1 MGMGLIGGAL
11 KGAGDAGLQLTNKA
25 ADYVEKSTLQ
35 DEASQI
41 QALRDQRL
49 EEFAAAREQRG
60 YSHAETMQGQ
70 GFAHAE
76 NLQDAR
82 QTFETEQN
90 EKNRGVTRE
99 QMASHEKISAA
110 NNAVALKIANIGGTV
125 QPDKDGNILWI
136 GKDGKAKQIMDPN
149 DPEQPLKSH
158 KDLTPAAKA
167 YSDVLKAQLV
177 DLDRAE
183 IQAAG
188 DPQQMASIKQR
199 RAEYTGT
206 LLNVLTGGIGGAA
219 KPGAAPQPTAQ
230 DVSLLKGNPS
240 AKALFDQKFGAGA
253 ADKALSGGAAAGAAP
268 EAAMPR
274 GLVEEPPGTVNTPP
288 EGLIARKRRELA
300 ERAAKDEERK
310 KEYGDASY

>member
-1 MGMGLIGGAL
+1 MGMGLIGGAMQ
-11 KGAGDAGLQLTNKA
+11 GAGAAGLQLTNKA

-35 DEASQI
+35 DEAAQI

-49 EEFAAAREQRG
+49 EEFSSAREQRG
-60 YSHAETMQGQ
+60 YKHSETLQGQ
-70 GFAHAE
+70 GFAHTE
-76 NLQDAR
+76 NLAEAR
-82 QTFETEQN
+82 QAFEAEQG
-90 EKNRGVTRE
+90 EKSRGVTRE

-110 NNAVALKIANIGGTV
+110 NNAVALQIANIGGTV
-125 QPDKDGNILWI
+125 QPDKDGNILFI
-136 GKDGKAKQIMDPN
+136 GKDGKAKTIMDPN
-149 DPEQPLKSH
+149 NPGQPLKSH

-188 DPQQMASIKQR
+188 DPQQMSSIKQR
-199 RAEYTGT
+199 RAEYTGQ
-206 LLNVLTGGIGGAA
+206 LLNVLTGGIGGAP
-219 KPGAAPQPTAQ
+219 KPSASPQPSAQ
-230 DVSLLKGNPS
+230 DVALLKGNPS

-253 ADKALSGGAAAGAAP
+253 ADKVLASGAGPGAP
-268 EAAMPR
+268 EAQVPH
-274 GLVEEPPGTVNTPP
+274 GLVDEPPGTVNSPP

-300 ERAAKDEERK
+300 ERATADEERR